1 MFNCFC
7 QLIVLLYVCDNDTN
21 FMIKVSIGVGLL
33 IECWKLT
40 KVRKSSKILVHS
52 CLRFVNYEVVK
63 NRQLFNLKPNPKKTG
78 NLTLKVFDPKKFY
91 GPIPLG

>member
-40 KVRKSSKILVHS
+40 KVRISSKILVHVS
-52 CLRFVNYEVVK
+52 EVVK
-63 NRQLFNLKPNPKKTG
+63 VGRDY
-78 NLTLKVFDPKKFY
+78 LT
-91 GPIPLG
+91 